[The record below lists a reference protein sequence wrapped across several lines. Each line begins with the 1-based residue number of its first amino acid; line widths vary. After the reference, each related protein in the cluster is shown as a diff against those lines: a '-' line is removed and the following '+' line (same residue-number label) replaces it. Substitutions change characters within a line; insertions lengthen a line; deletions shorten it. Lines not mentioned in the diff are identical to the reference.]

1 MKKAS
6 PLLSLILWSCA
17 LVVFVQILVRSS
29 NSPKEYLSALTGD
42 SGGNHWRVISDV
54 TLDPENISDLDLSWS
69 SGQLDIAP
77 STDENIRLVEQS
89 PQKRE
94 RPIQSLDYSVD
105 GGVLRVRMPQK
116 DWSSWHFSLP
126 FQIWL
131 ESPRLTVYLPD
142 QYFENITL
150 SVTSGEIRAHGFH
163 ADKTIIKASSGS
175 ITLDALQTDSLQIGI
190 SSGEVTGSALQAD
203 TLLVKENSGDINL
216 SGSWRSVQAELTSGN
231 ITLSDELAPETLTL
245 RTTSGDM
252 SFAMPDNGGFTLA
265 YRVTSG
271 DIEGDFGIDISRGSG
286 SLAYGDGSRE
296 YTADCTSGNIIIS
309 KKQ

>member
-1 MKKAS
+1 MKKTA

-29 NSPKEYLSALTGD
+29 DSPKDYLSALTGG
-42 SGGNHWRVISDV
+42 SGADNWRVISDV
-54 TLDPENISDLDLSWS
+54 TLDPEDISDLDLSWS

-77 STDENIRLVEQS
+77 STDENIRLVEHS
-89 PQKRE
+89 PQKGE
-94 RPIQSLDYSVD
+94 HPTQSLDYSVD

-116 DWSSWHFSLP
+116 DWSSWHFSFP

-150 SVTSGEIRAHGFH
+150 SVTSGTISARGFH
-163 ADKTIIKASSGS
+163 ADKTIIKASSGL
-175 ITLDALQTDSLQIGI
+175 ITLDALHTGSLQIGI
-190 SSGEVTGSALQAD
+190 SSGEVTGIGLWAD

-216 SGSWRSVQAELTSGN
+216 SGSWRSVQAELSSGN
-231 ITLSDELAPETLTL
+231 MTLSDELAPDVLAL
-245 RTTSGDM
+245 KTTSGDM
-252 SFAMPDNGGFTLA
+252 NFAMPDSDGFTLA

-286 SLAYGDGSRE
+286 TLAYGDGSRE
-296 YTADCTSGNIIIS
+296 YTAECTSGNIIIS